1 MKRKIL
7 WQTRRR
13 HVASGIFLFVLILPF
28 QVLAVD
34 EYSFDLKEFE
44 DQNLKWG
51 GYLEGKWEHSA
62 LNREGALTV
71 LNDFHDLRSTRDII
85 GATVQLDGSYK
96 QGMTS
101 LNWVA
106 QVTGSQDESSWQDQA
121 DIFEAYAS
129 IKINPG
135 LSLDAGKKTFKWG
148 KGYAWNPV
156 GFIDRPKDPNNPE
169 DAMEGYIGTGL
180 DLVKSYDGPLQTV
193 ALTTVALPVWQE
205 VNEDFGARDNLNLAA
220 KLYLLYLD
228 TDIDLV
234 GFTGNSRSTR
244 YGVDFSR
251 NLATNFEIHGELAHI
266 PKQRQIVC
274 DALTGLSLPRERSDT
289 SYLLGLR
296 YLTENDMTTI
306 VEFYHNDDGYTEAEQ
321 EDFFRLIDRGYAAYL
336 SNGDSSLLHQA
347 SRIGQSGYLAPQ
359 SGRDYLYTRITWKEP
374 YDILYFTPGVTA
386 IVNTDDQSFSV
397 SPETVYTGFT
407 NWELRLRFSWL
418 QGQIYSEYGEKQNS
432 NKVEFRVRYFW

>member
-1 MKRKIL
+1 VKRKAL
-7 WQTRRR
+7 WKTRRR
-13 HVASGIFLFVLILPF
+13 HVASEIFLFVLLLPF
-28 QVLAVD
+28 QVLAAD

-44 DQNLKWG
+44 DHNLKWG

-62 LNREGALTV
+62 LNRDGALTV
-71 LNDFHDLRSTRDII
+71 LNDFRDLRSTRDIV

-96 QGMTS
+96 WGKTS

-106 QVTGSQDESSWQDQA
+106 QVTGSQDEDTWQDQV

-193 ALTTVALPVWQE
+193 ALTTVVLPVWQE
-205 VNEDFGARDNLNLAA
+205 VNEDFGVRDNLNLAA

-244 YGVDFSR
+244 YGIDFSR

-266 PKQRQIVC
+266 PKQRQMVL
-274 DALTGLSLPRERSDT
+274 DTLTGIPLPRERSDT
-289 SYLLGLR
+289 SYLFGLR

-306 VEFYHNDDGYTEAEQ
+306 VEFYHNDDGYTDAEQ

-336 SNGDSSLLHQA
+336 SNGDSNLLRQA

-418 QGQIYSEYGEKQNS
+418 QGLIYTEYGEKQNS
-432 NKVEFRVRYFW
+432 NKVELRVRYFW

>member
-1 MKRKIL
+1 VNRKIL
-7 WQTRRR
+7 WKTGHQ
-13 HVASGIFLFVLILPF
+13 HVVLGVFLFVLILPF
-28 QVLAVD
+28 QVLAGD

-71 LNDFHDLRSTRDII
+71 LNDFHDLRSTRDIA
-85 GATVQLDGSYK
+85 GTTVQLDGSYK

-101 LNWVA
+101 LKWVA
-106 QVTGSQDESSWQDQA
+106 QVTGSQDESRWQDQA

-244 YGVDFSR
+244 FGVDFSR
-251 NLATNFEIHGELAHI
+251 NLATNFEIHGELAHV
-266 PKQRQIVC
+266 PKQRQIVF

-336 SNGDSSLLHQA
+336 SNGDSNLLRQA

-418 QGQIYSEYGEKQNS
+418 QGQMYSEYGEKQNS

>member
-7 WQTRRR
+7 WKTRRR

-28 QVLAVD
+28 RVLAGD

-220 KLYLLYLD
+220 KLYLLYLN

-266 PKQRQIVC
+266 PKQRQIVF

-296 YLTENDMTTI
+296 YLTENDMTAI

-336 SNGDSSLLHQA
+336 SNGDSNLLRQA